1 MKIYVKLR
9 WCLEEAIDAAELQKQ
24 KQIPAKDR
32 AGCIS
37 TTVSGIVAVTKKGRG
52 GFVWR
57 KEMEKVRFV
66 R

>member
-1 MKIYVKLR
+1 M
-9 WCLEEAIDAAELQKQ
+9 EEAIDPAELQKQ

-37 TTVSGIVAVTKKGRG
+37 TTVSGIVAVTKKGG
-52 GFVWR
+52 GSFVWR